1 MRSKGRVRTSD
12 EEQWNSA
19 ESQRNRVDK
28 LWRSEAVKRNGT
40 AQTRNGKE
48 MNCKAKESR
57 GVEPRSEG
65 TVENRTDVKRLSED
79 MTREATALHRS
90 DEQRNGTAAHRL
102 VVEQNGNEPSCSGF
116 ATKS

>member
-1 MRSKGRVRTSD
+1 MRSKGRVRTRD
-12 EEQWNSA
+12 EAQWNRA

-28 LWRSEAVKRNGT
+28 LLRSEAVKRNGS
-40 AQTRNGKE
+40 AQTG
-48 MNCKAKESR
+48 KAKESR

-102 VVEQNGNEPSCSGF
+102 VVEKNGNEPSCNGF

>member
-1 MRSKGRVRTSD
+1 
-12 EEQWNSA
+12 
-19 ESQRNRVDK
+19 
-28 LWRSEAVKRNGT
+28 
-40 AQTRNGKE
+40 

-65 TVENRTDVKRLSED
+65 TDENRTDVKRISED
-79 MTREATALHRS
+79 MTREAMALHRP
-90 DEQRNGTAAHRL
+90 EKQRNGTAAHRL